1 MSASAS
7 SQFQLVKEKGW
18 RRGLGNLLQGEYS
31 AWFKSSRWWKHIIL
45 WFSII
50 NVMMV
55 IMILASAEAA
65 KSELQEGPPVL
76 FMYGIFGGMFV
87 AFGVMIIMQRVI
99 LSEKHSGTAAWVLSK
114 PVTRTAFVVSRL
126 VVNSVAI
133 LLTSVIV
140 PGVML
145 YITLGLFSDIGWLS
159 PFGFIAALLM
169 VSLHTFYWL
178 ALVLMMGTLVESS
191 GVVIGVPMALF
202 FFFWMGTGMAP
213 ALIYIS
219 PLLLT
224 FSPAPE
230 QMNALSVSF
239 MTGEPVF
246 SWLPLISTI
255 VFCFIFIA
263 VAIRR
268 FNRQEF

>member
-1 MSASAS
+1 MSADAS
-7 SQFQLVKEKGW
+7 SQFQLVTENGW

-31 AWFKSSRWWKHIIL
+31 SWFKSSRWWKHLIL

-55 IMILASAEAA
+55 IMIIASGEAA
-65 KSELQEGPPVL
+65 KAGEDGPPIL

-87 AFGVMIIMQRVI
+87 AFGVMISMQRV
-99 LSEKHSGTAAWVLSK
+99 LLREKRSGTAAWVLSK
-114 PVTRTAFVVSRL
+114 PVTRAAFVVSRL
-126 VVNSVAI
+126 VVNSIAI
-133 LLTSVIV
+133 LFTSVIV
-140 PGVML
+140 PGLIL
-145 YITLGLFSDIGWLS
+145 YITLGLFSDLGWLS

-169 VSLHTFYWL
+169 VSLHTFYWI
-178 ALVLMMGTLVESS
+178 AFVLMMGTLFESSS
-191 GVVIGVPMALF
+191 GVIAVPMILYF
-202 FFFWMGTGMAP
+202 MFWMGTGLIP
-213 ALIYIS
+213 GLIYIS

-230 QMNALSVSF
+230 QMNALSVAF

-246 SWLPLISTI
+246 SWLPLISTVI
-255 VFCFIFIA
+255 SCVIFIA
-263 VAIRR
+263 VAIWR

>member
-1 MSASAS
+1 MSAIAS
-7 SQFQLVKEKGW
+7 GQFQLVKEKGW

-31 AWFKSSRWWKHIIL
+31 AWFKSSKWRKHL
-45 WFSII
+45 AMWFLII
-50 NVMMV
+50 NLMMA
-55 IMILASAEAA
+55 ILILLSPKIAR
-65 KSELQEGPPVL
+65 EGGDMPAPI

-87 AFGVMIIMQRVI
+87 AVGVMIIMQRVLI
-99 LSEKHSGTAAWVLSK
+99 AEKHSGTAAWVLSK
-114 PVTRTAFVVSRL
+114 PVTRTSFVVSRL
-126 VVNSVAI
+126 VVNSIAI

-140 PGVML
+140 PGVVL
-145 YITLGLFSDIGWLS
+145 YITLGLLSNFGWLS

-169 VSLHTFYWL
+169 VSLHTFYWI
-178 ALVLMMGTLVESS
+178 ALVLMMGTLSESS
-191 GVVIGVPMALF
+191 SVVIAVPMALF
-202 FFFWMGTGMAP
+202 FMFWMGTGMIP
-213 ALIYIS
+213 SLIYIS

-239 MTGEPVF
+239 MTGTPVF
-246 SWLPLISTI
+246 SWLPLISTV
-255 VFCFIFIA
+255 VFCAIFIA

>member
-1 MSASAS
+1 MSANTSG
-7 SQFQLVKEKGW
+7 QFQLVREEGW

-31 AWFKSSRWWKHIIL
+31 AWFKSSRWWKHL
-45 WFSII
+45 LMWFSII

-55 IMILASAEAA
+55 IMIVASAKAA
-65 KSELQEGPPVL
+65 QEGNGGPPVL

-87 AFGVMIIMQRVI
+87 AFGVMIVMQRVLI
-99 LSEKHSGTAAWVLSK
+99 KEKQSGTAAWVLSK

-126 VVNSVAI
+126 VVNTIAI

-140 PGVML
+140 PGVIL
-145 YITLGLFSDIGWLS
+145 YVSLGLFSDFGWLS
-159 PFGFIAALLM
+159 PLGFLAALLM
-169 VSLHTFYWL
+169 VSLHTFFWITF
-178 ALVLMMGTLVESS
+178 VLMMGTLVESS
-191 GVVIGVPMALF
+191 AAVMAVPMTLF
-202 FFFWMGTGMAP
+202 FFFWMGSGMVP
-213 ALIYIS
+213 PLIYVA
-219 PLLLT
+219 PLLLAFT
-224 FSPAPE
+224 PAPD
-230 QMNALSVSF
+230 QMNSLAGSF

-255 VFCFIFIA
+255 VYCVIFIT

>member
-1 MSASAS
+1 MSANAS
-7 SQFQLVKEKGW
+7 GQFQLVGEKGW

-31 AWFKSSRWWKHIIL
+31 SWFKSSRWWKHLIM

-55 IMILASAEAA
+55 FMIIASAKAA
-65 KSELQEGPPVL
+65 QDGEEGPPVL
-76 FMYGIFGGMFV
+76 FMYGLFGGMFV
-87 AFGVMIIMQRVI
+87 AFGVMIIMQRVLI
-99 LSEKHSGTAAWVLSK
+99 GEKRSGTAAWVLSK

-126 VVNSVAI
+126 VVNTIAI

-140 PGVML
+140 PGVIF
-145 YITLGLFSDIGWLS
+145 YITLGLFSDLGWPS

-169 VSLHTFYWL
+169 ISLHTFYWI
-178 ALVLMMGTLVESS
+178 ALVLMMGTLSESS
-191 GVVIGVPMALF
+191 SVVIAVPMALYF
-202 FFFWMGTGMAP
+202 IFWMGTGMIP
-213 ALIYIS
+213 GLIYIS

-224 FSPAPE
+224 FSPEPE
-230 QMNALSVSF
+230 QMSALPVSL

-246 SWLPLISTI
+246 SWLPVISTV
-255 VFCFIFIA
+255 VFCIIFVA